1 MPFPPALVRAASNA
15 ADDVAMQHAVH
26 EGYMRLIQ
34 GLARAV
40 EFGWAGFKQQA
51 YFSGVSI
58 NGPLALGGPGCLRGP
73 EPQIASAPAVAA
85 WIGWEKSI
93 LHAFADG
100 FQKAWSEWQRQLIVP
115 SLPWYPPF
123 ATWPG
128 PQATPMANVPTPLAA
143 CPSAGLAALSAPAL
157 AARLREK
164 LQGKLDHPAALADA
178 MAAMIAPAFL
188 TWLGAQMVTQVF
200 GHGPVPGFAPPH
212 APVGP
217 VVGGEVMPNPGCL
230 AT

>member
-40 EFGWAGFKQQA
+40 EFGWAGFKQKA

-73 EPQIASAPAVAA
+73 EPQIASAPVVAA

-93 LHAFADG
+93 VHA
-100 FQKAWSEWQRQLIVP
+100 
-115 SLPWYPPF
+115 F

-143 CPSAGLAALSAPAL
+143 
-157 AARLREK
+157 
-164 LQGKLDHPAALADA
+164 
-178 MAAMIAPAFL
+178 MIAPLFL
-188 TWLGAQMVTQVF
+188 AWLGAQMVSGVL

-212 APVGP
+212 SPVGP
-217 VVGGEVMPNPGCL
+217 VVGGEVLPNPDCL